1 MMTESKLTLT
11 QSCELIA
18 LFEHIDFESLECYA
32 RDLKQ
37 RMNQCAINYV
47 EGGPF
52 MEQTTY
58 REMQEI
64 YSRVESALINKQIN
78 VM

>member
-11 QSCELIA
+11 QSCELLA

-37 RMNQCAINYV
+37 RMNQCAISYI

-52 MEQTTY
+52 IEQQTY
-58 REMQEI
+58 LEMQEI